1 MQTTVDDMATEMADG
16 VSRTI
21 SGSIVD
27 SGFGESSTRPA
38 SFQAIFKGDGIRKS
52 FRMDGIFQSR

>member
-21 SGSIVD
+21 SGLIVD
-27 SGFGESSTRPA
+27 SGFGESFHTPSKFSGYLQR
-38 SFQAIFKGDGIRKS
+38 RWY
-52 FRMDGIFQSR
+52 

>member
-27 SGFGESSTRPA
+27 SGFGETSTRPA
-38 SFQAIFKGDGIRKS
+38 SFQAIFKGDGIKRIIP
-52 FRMDGIFQSR
+52 D